1 MASTTLSRGARRARS
16 QRPRISSLRP
26 CVSLR
31 CGTEY
36 LEDIL
41 HKSPSDNLSRGVSW
55 KRGKDEGEGGQ
66 DEKWSVVVHL
76 GGVEEVD
83 AGVECGV
90 EEAERLRQPALLPH
104 RHRPFNTRP
113 LSQKKTAG
121 EREEEGG
128 LEGRLTEAEAGD
140 GEVGGEVEG
149 GHRHRRR
156 PPRRTVANPSPPPWR
171 I

>member
-1 MASTTLSRGARRARS
+1 MFRESSDAGP
-16 QRPRISSLRP
+16 PRIH
-26 CVSLR
+26 V
-31 CGTEY
+31 
-36 LEDIL
+36 I
-41 HKSPSDNLSRGVSW
+41 SPDGPATVDLS
-55 KRGKDEGEGGQ
+55 GEHDAVTWGPAGPQ
-66 DEKWSVVVHL
+66 PAAEELLAAPVRLTALWDRVHL

-104 RHRPFNTRP
+104 RHRP
-113 LSQKKTAG
+113 
-121 EREEEGG
+121 
-128 LEGRLTEAEAGD
+128 EAEAGD

>member
-1 MASTTLSRGARRARS
+1 MGPGGPAASGRGSPRCARAS
-16 QRPRISSLRP
+16 HCAVGP
-26 CVSLR
+26 
-31 CGTEY
+31 GTWKTFCIKAPPIIYPGVFLGKE
-36 LEDIL
+36 E
-41 HKSPSDNLSRGVSW
+41 KMRG
-55 KRGKDEGEGGQ
+55 GGQ

-128 LEGRLTEAEAGD
+128 LGGRLTEAEAGD

>member
-1 MASTTLSRGARRARS
+1 MGPGGPAASGRGTPRCARAS
-16 QRPRISSLRP
+16 HCAVGP
-26 CVSLR
+26 
-31 CGTEY
+31 GTWKTFCIKAPPIIYPGVFLGKE
-36 LEDIL
+36 E
-41 HKSPSDNLSRGVSW
+41 KMRG
-55 KRGKDEGEGGQ
+55 GGQ

-121 EREEEGG
+121 ERERGGGWSEGQAD
-128 LEGRLTEAEAGD
+128 RSR
-140 GEVGGEVEG
+140 GG
-149 GHRHRRR
+149 RRR
-156 PPRRTVANPSPPPWR
+156 GRGRGGRWASTSPSSSAPHCG
-171 I
+171 